1 MDNEKML
8 RHVLRNNY
16 EDVLNQIFEECY
28 HDIVAYMT
36 DTFRAKNHDYG
47 SSTRD
52 VYKDFKDSYMVRIS
66 DKYNRVRNLMKIG
79 EENSQ
84 VTDEKLQDTI
94 LDMANYCVLW
104 LTNILYEKRMYEDMN
119 ENDQE
124 ADQVEDDLKLDEAVE
139 IKAKDGTWKI

>member
-1 MDNEKML
+1 
-8 RHVLRNNY
+8 
-16 EDVLNQIFEECY
+16 
-28 HDIVAYMT
+28 
-36 DTFRAKNHDYG
+36 
-47 SSTRD
+47 
-52 VYKDFKDSYMVRIS
+52 MVRIS

-124 ADQVEDDLKLDEAVE
+124 ADQVENDLKLDEAVE
-139 IKAKDGTWKI
+139 IKAKDGTWRI